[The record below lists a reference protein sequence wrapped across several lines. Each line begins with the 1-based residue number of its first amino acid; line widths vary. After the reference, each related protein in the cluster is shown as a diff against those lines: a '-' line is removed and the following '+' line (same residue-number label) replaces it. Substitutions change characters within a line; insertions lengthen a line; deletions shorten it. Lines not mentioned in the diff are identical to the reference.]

1 MAFTGNFMSTS
12 FKKALLD
19 GEMDFSANTGMT
31 FNLALFT
38 NSASLTAATTSYASV
53 AGAGNGEVAAAGNY
67 DLGGKA
73 LTISQAPT
81 STGAGT
87 TVFLSFASRTWAAST
102 ITARG
107 GLIYR
112 SSGAN
117 TNTAVAVL
125 DFLADKSSSNGTFE
139 VQFPANNQTSA
150 IIRIETPS

>member
-1 MAFTGNFMSTS
+1 MAFTGNFMCTS

-19 GEMDFSANTGMT
+19 GEMDFSANTNDT
-31 FNLALFT
+31 FKIALYT
-38 NSASLTAATTSYASV
+38 NSASLTAATNGYANST
-53 AGAGNGEVAAAGNY
+53 GGEVANGNGYDTAGKT
-67 DLGGKA
+67 LS
-73 LTISQAPT
+73 ISQVPT
-81 STGAGT
+81 STGTGT
-87 TVFLSFASRTWAAST
+87 TVFLSFGTINWTSST

-107 GLIYR
+107 ALIYR

-139 VQFPANNQTSA
+139 VQFPTNNATSA

>member
-1 MAFTGNFMSTS
+1 MAFSGNFMCTS

-19 GEMDFSANTGMT
+19 GEMDFSANTTDT
-31 FNLALFT
+31 FSIALFT
-38 NSASLTAATTSYASV
+38 NSATLNAATSDYVNNTTGQV
-53 AGAGNGEVAAAGNY
+53 ANGNGY
-67 DLGGKA
+67 TTGGKQ

-81 STGAGT
+81 STGT
-87 TVFLSFASRTWAAST
+87 TVFLSFGTINWTSST

-107 GLIYR
+107 ALIYR

-117 TNTAVAVL
+117 TNNAVAVL

-139 VQFPANNQTSA
+139 IQFPTNNATSA

>member
-1 MAFTGNFMSTS
+1 MAFTGNFMCTS

-19 GEMDFSANTGMT
+19 GEMDFSANTTDT
-31 FNLALFT
+31 FNIALYT
-38 NSASLTAATTSYASV
+38 DSASLTAATSDYVNNTAGQV
-53 AGAGNGEVAAAGNY
+53 ANGNGYAT
-67 DLGGKA
+67 GGKL

-81 STGAGT
+81 DGGSGT
-87 TVFLSFASRTWAAST
+87 TVFLSFGTINWTSST
-102 ITARG
+102 LTARG
-107 GLIYR
+107 ALIYR

-139 VQFPANNQTSA
+139 IQFPTNNATSA